1 MILTASP
8 PPASPPAATSPPILS
23 KTPVRDIGS
32 VFCRH
37 LTCCLG
43 DMRYFINTR
52 RHAESSFP
60 LSSLTSSD
68 KSPPLAHLEERR
80 AAVSLDVSSSPS
92 GQSFGVEE
100 SSAAVHPGVNVESLF
115 NESSIQQIIDRYT
128 RELNFSLSATGKTAG
143 RLILLDTV
151 ILFVSSVSD
160 FPCLLSSRRSRLV
173 CGGTRLRF
181 SLSAVAGSGLREE
194 RGG

>member
-32 VFCRH
+32 GFCRH

-60 LSSLTSSD
+60 FSSLTSSD
-68 KSPPLAHLEERR
+68 KSPPFAHLEERR

-100 SSAAVHPGVNVESLF
+100 SSAAVPPGVNVESLF

-128 RELNFSLSATGKTAG
+128 RELNFSLSATGNTAG

-151 ILFVSSVSD
+151 ISFCQFSV
-160 FPCLLSSRRSRLV
+160 
-173 CGGTRLRF
+173 
-181 SLSAVAGSGLREE
+181 
-194 RGG
+194 